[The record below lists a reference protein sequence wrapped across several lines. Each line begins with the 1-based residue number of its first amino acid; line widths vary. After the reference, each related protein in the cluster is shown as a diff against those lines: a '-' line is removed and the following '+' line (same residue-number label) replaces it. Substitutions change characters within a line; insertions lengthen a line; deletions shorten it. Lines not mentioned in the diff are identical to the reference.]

1 MIMHIFGLRWKPEAS
16 PEQKERALAKV
27 RGFAASIPGVLELLA
42 GTNLSPHS
50 GGYETVGVMRFADKN
65 ALQTYLE
72 HPVHQEFVA
81 WVAPLVEAVDLD
93 LDLDL
98 EA

>member
-16 PEQKERALAKV
+16 PEQKERALATV
-27 RGFAASIPGVLELLA
+27 RGFAASIPGVLDLTA

-50 GGYETVGVMRFADKN
+50 QGYETVGVMRFADRK

-81 WVAPLVEAVDLD
+81 RVAPLAEAVDLD
-93 LDLDL
+93 L